1 MKYPETLEANLLTF
15 AHLLR
20 GQGFKAGAAEVA
32 LALQTL
38 ELINSTNRTE
48 AQSALRLLFA
58 RSPKERAQFDETF
71 DLYFGG
77 SLHVER
83 TETPPPQPPK
93 KKTQGGTVLDWAE
106 DEAGDE
112 VLETMSYSP
121 AEATTAGNSAPS
133 TSEVGAL
140 GRAAARLA
148 KRLATKRSRRT
159 VPTTKGRRADL
170 RRSVRRSVARGEMLE
185 LVYKRYARGKTRLI
199 FAFDVSGSMLAHSA
213 FLLQLAYA
221 FMQQRRLGQIE
232 VFGFSTELYRL
243 TPFLRH
249 HGPDEALRNAAQAMP
264 GRSGGTKIGA
274 CLQNLVA
281 RYGSLLGPKTAV
293 IIVSD
298 GWDTGD
304 LETLRDAMRVLQARS
319 QRLVWLNPL
328 AAAPGYEP
336 TVAGMQTALPYV
348 DVFAPGHNL
357 ESLEQLGRHL
367 SRLDRF

>member
-1 MKYPETLEANLLTF
+1 MTYPQTLEANLLTF

-20 GQGFKAGAAEVA
+20 GHGFKAGAAEVA

-38 ELINSTNRTE
+38 STINPADKRDVRT
-48 AQSALRLLFA
+48 AWRFIFA

-71 DLYFGG
+71 GTYFSG
-77 SLHVER
+77 SLEIARVDQ
-83 TETPPPQPPK
+83 PPPQPPK
-93 KKTQGGTVLDWAE
+93 QKSQGNAVTEWAE
-106 DEAGDE
+106 DDTGDE
-112 VLETMSYSP
+112 VIETMSYSP
-121 AEATTAGNSAPS
+121 AETLAAGSSAPPAGDVN
-133 TSEVGAL
+133 EL
-140 GRAAARLA
+140 NRAAARLA
-148 KRLATKRSRRT
+148 KRLATRRSRRT
-159 VPTTKGRRADL
+159 VSAPRGRTADL
-170 RRSVRRSVARGEMLE
+170 RRSVRKSLSRGEMLE
-185 LVYKRYARGKTRLI
+185 LVYKRYATGKTRLI
-199 FAFDVSGSMLAHSA
+199 FALDVSGSMLTHSA

-249 HGPDEALRNAAQAMP
+249 RGPDDALRNATQAMP

-274 CLQNLVA
+274 CLQSLVE
-281 RYGSLLGPKTAV
+281 RYGTLLGSKTAV

-304 LETLRDAMRVLQARS
+304 LETLRAAMRTLHARS
-319 QRLVWLNPL
+319 QRLLWLNPL

-348 DVFAPGHNL
+348 DVFAPGHNV
-357 ESLEQLGRHL
+357 ESLRRLEAQL
-367 SRLDRF
+367 SRFTSP

>member
-38 ELINSTNRTE
+38 EKVNPTDKTE
-48 AQSALRLLFA
+48 VHTALRLLFA

-77 SLHVER
+77 SLDIAR
-83 TETPPPQPPK
+83 TDLPPPQPPK
-93 KKTQGGTVLDWAE
+93 QKTQGAAVSDWAE
-106 DEAGDE
+106 NEEGDE
-112 VLETMSYSP
+112 VFQTMSYSP
-121 AEATTAGNSAPS
+121 AEAKIAGSAPP

-140 GRAAARLA
+140 NRAAARLA

-159 VPTTKGRRADL
+159 VPTTRGRRADL
-170 RRSVRRSVARGEMLE
+170 RRSVRRSLSHGEMLN
-185 LVYKRYARGKTRLI
+185 LIYKRYAQGKTRLI
-199 FAFDVSGSMLAHSA
+199 FVFDVSGSMLAHNA

-249 HGPDEALRNAAQAMP
+249 RGPDEALRSAAQAMP
-264 GRSGGTKIGA
+264 GRSGGTKIGV
-274 CLQNLVA
+274 CLQKLVE
-281 RYGSLLGPKTAV
+281 RYGTLLGPKTAV
-293 IIVSD
+293 VIVSD

-304 LETLRDAMRVLQARS
+304 LETLRGAMRTLQARS
-319 QRLVWLNPL
+319 RRLVWLNPL

-336 TVAGMQTALPYV
+336 VVAGMQTALPYI
-348 DVFAPGHNL
+348 DVFAPGHNV
-357 ESLEQLGRHL
+357 ESLGRLERHL
-367 SRLDRF
+367 SRFGKL

>member
-1 MKYPETLEANLLTF
+1 MTYPETLEANLLTF

-20 GQGFKAGAAEVA
+20 GQGFQAGAAEVA
-32 LALQTL
+32 LALRVL
-38 ELINSTNRTE
+38 ETINPADKTE
-48 AQSALRLLFA
+48 VHTSLRLLFA

-71 DLYFGG
+71 SLYFGG
-77 SLHVER
+77 SLDIAR
-83 TETPPPQPPK
+83 TDVPPPHPSKQK
-93 KKTQGGTVLDWAE
+93 AQGGTVSDWAE
-106 DEAGDE
+106 DEEGDE
-112 VLETMSYSP
+112 VLETMSYSST
-121 AEATTAGNSAPS
+121 EAKLTGGSTPP

-140 GRAAARLA
+140 NRAAARLA

-159 VPTTKGRRADL
+159 VSTSKGRRADL
-170 RRSVRRSVARGEMLE
+170 RRSVRRNLPHGEMLN
-185 LVYKRYARGKTRLI
+185 LIYKHYAQGKTRLI
-199 FAFDVSGSMLAHSA
+199 FAFDVSGSMLAHNA

-249 HGPDEALRNAAQAMP
+249 RGPDEALRSAAQAMP
-264 GRSGGTKIGA
+264 GRSGGTKIGK
-274 CLQNLVA
+274 CLQSLVE
-281 RYGSLLGPKTAV
+281 RYGALLGPKTAV

-304 LETLRDAMRVLQARS
+304 LETLRGAMRTLQARS
-319 QRLVWLNPL
+319 RRLVWLNPL

-336 TVAGMQTALPYV
+336 TVAGMQTALPYI

-357 ESLEQLGRHL
+357 ESLERLERHL
-367 SRLDRF
+367 SRFGKL